1 MHGQRDAG
9 DPGSVAGGPAPEP
22 APAVIV
28 DQSEDL
34 LAAHRVADDVPRQLR
49 DRGGDDGQCGF
60 PSTDLA
66 VVATAI
72 SELARNIVR
81 YAVRGE
87 VILRLI
93 DDNGRRGVE
102 VVATDDGPG
111 IPDITLAMQDGYST
125 SGSLGLG
132 LPGVR
137 RLMDEF
143 EITSDFGKG
152 TTVTARKWER

>member
-1 MHGQRDAG
+1 MKAAAIPVEVRVAV
-9 DPGSVAGGPAPEP
+9 GSDVD
-22 APAVIV
+22 IV
-28 DQSEDL
+28 TARQKGRE
-34 LAAHRVADDVPRQLR
+34 LAA
-49 DRGGDDGQCGF
+49 QCGL
-60 PSTDLA
+60 SATDLA

-87 VILRLI
+87 IILRRI
-93 DDNGRRGVE
+93 DNGSKRGVE

-111 IPDITLAMQDGYST
+111 ISDVPLAMQDGYST
-125 SGSLGLG
+125 SGGLGLG

-143 EITSDFGKG
+143 DIVSRFGKG
-152 TTVTARKWER
+152 TTVTVKKWRR